1 MSNETF
7 PRYPFSLTIHMK
19 NGTPLFLERP
29 IHLNGEWEMCL
40 NQLYIPKSQISI
52 YTDSTL
58 EFKIEL
64 VPKRAP
70 KTEKH
75 RLWNEKLK
83 NLNADDKAQLIN
95 VKTEAGNYESDEL
108 VNLINNVIESETQF
122 QSYIQR
128 TKLTLSNGKSFF
140 RELPRIRDV
149 QGRTAIQLPEEIK
162 TMYMNRELA
171 YLLGFVN
178 HPKHDD
184 ARIEILNSS
193 KQAILSSHLRPPNGG
208 IFYYFLY
215 IDLID
220 FQMIGNQKAPLLR
233 ITPAIDT
240 NVPLVKS
247 IQFEHLYYYKLSKSI
262 ITQIT
267 PEIRSEFGELIK
279 FKYAYPLY
287 VFHFR
292 PRGFETV

>member
-1 MSNETF
+1 
-7 PRYPFSLTIHMK
+7 MK
-19 NGTPLFLERP
+19 NGTPLFLEHP
-29 IHLNGEWEMCL
+29 IHLSGEWEMCL

-52 YTDSTL
+52 YADSTL

-64 VPKRAP
+64 VPKHAT

-83 NLNADDKAQLIN
+83 NLDADEKLQLIN
-95 VKTEAGNYESDEL
+95 VKIEAGNYESNEL
-108 VNLINNVIESETQF
+108 VNLIDNMIESETQF

-128 TKLTLSNGKSFF
+128 TKLTLPNGKSFF
-140 RELPRIRDV
+140 HELPRIIDM

-162 TMYMNRELA
+162 TMHMNREVA

-178 HPKHDD
+178 HPKHGD

-193 KQAILSSHLRPPNGG
+193 KQAILLSHLRPPNGG

-215 IDLID
+215 TDLID

-233 ITPAIDT
+233 VTPAIDT

-267 PEIRSEFGELIK
+267 PEIRSEFSELIK
-279 FKYAYPLY
+279 FNYADPLY

>member
-1 MSNETF
+1 M
-7 PRYPFSLTIHMK
+7 
-19 NGTPLFLERP
+19 
-29 IHLNGEWEMCL
+29 
-40 NQLYIPKSQISI
+40 
-52 YTDSTL
+52 
-58 EFKIEL
+58 
-64 VPKRAP
+64 
-70 KTEKH
+70 
-75 RLWNEKLK
+75 
-83 NLNADDKAQLIN
+83 
-95 VKTEAGNYESDEL
+95 
-108 VNLINNVIESETQF
+108 
-122 QSYIQR
+122 
-128 TKLTLSNGKSFF
+128 
-140 RELPRIRDV
+140 

-162 TMYMNRELA
+162 TMHMNRELA

-178 HPKHDD
+178 HPKHSD

-193 KQAILSSHLRPPNGG
+193 KQAILSSHLRLPNGG

-220 FQMIGNQKAPLLR
+220 FQTIGNQKAPLLR
-233 ITPAIDT
+233 ITSAIDT
-240 NVPLVKS
+240 NVLLVKS

-279 FKYAYPLY
+279 FKYADTLY